1 MKRLEIVIPLPMP
14 TWNRILVMHPMA
26 RIELR
31 HLIHLFVSLSII
43 DGRDWPTWT
52 EYRSR
57 QQSTDLLRLVYL
69 QMIRPSK
76 LRKSSIA
83 RLREDLKKPKS

>member
-31 HLIHLFVSLSII
+31 HLMHLFVSLSII

-52 EYRSR
+52 GYASR
-57 QQSTDLLRLVYL
+57 QQSTDLLKLVYL
-69 QMIRPSK
+69 QMIRPCQS
-76 LRKSSIA
+76 RKSSIV
-83 RLREDLKKPKS
+83 RLRANLKKQQS